1 MAEKKKELK
10 MTIELAPEEEKAQ
23 ELQPDAG
30 KAQAKDGDVE
40 ITDKE
45 PKLKGTSA
53 FEQMKEQASEDDD
66 APVGTLTLR
75 QIVGGDYLLTLVRH
89 YVWLIVLV
97 VVLTCIYV
105 GVRYQCQ
112 QDIIEISRL
121 EKELTDAKY
130 KAMASSS
137 NLTELCRQSN
147 VLRVL
152 RENQDTLLRL
162 PNQPPFII
170 PVEE

>member
-1 MAEKKKELK
+1 MKDENNEPQMIIEMDGELMDEQVQK
-10 MTIELAPEEEKAQ
+10 VSEDELPA
-23 ELQPDAG
+23 
-30 KAQAKDGDVE
+30 
-40 ITDKE
+40 T
-45 PKLKGTSA
+45 LKR
-53 FEQMKEQASEDDD
+53 MKESASEGDE
-66 APVGTLTLR
+66 APVGSLSLK
-75 QIVGGDYLLTLVRH
+75 QIVGGDYLFSLVRH
-89 YVWLIVLV
+89 HIWLIMLIVLITIV
-97 VVLTCIYV
+97 YV

-112 QDIIEISRL
+112 QDVIEISRL

-170 PVEE
+170 TVEE

>member
-1 MAEKKKELK
+1 
-10 MTIELAPEEEKAQ
+10 MTIEVAPEEEKAQ
-23 ELQPDAG
+23 ELVADG
-30 KAQAKDGDVE
+30 KRTQSDELDVE
-40 ITDKE
+40 VADKGL
-45 PKLKGTSA
+45 PKQKGASA
-53 FEQMKEQASEDDD
+53 LEQMKEQASEDDD
-66 APVGTLTLR
+66 APAGTLTLR

-97 VVLTCIYV
+97 VVLTCVYV

-112 QDIIEISRL
+112 QDVIEISRM

-152 RENQDTLLRL
+152 RQNEDTLLRL

-170 PVEE
+170 PVEEREK